1 MMPRLQRCSHP
12 PTSYKNTPTIIFQ
25 EIKMFS
31 IINTHIMLLKK
42 RQQTTSNRSKRER
55 SADDFVKA
63 CRIGSMKLFDAWDT
77 RFIKAKCMS

>member
-1 MMPRLQRCSHP
+1 
-12 PTSYKNTPTIIFQ
+12 
-25 EIKMFS
+25 
-31 IINTHIMLLKK
+31 MLLKK